1 MTCQVHITLKNESMI
16 CNSYFTW
23 ITFLPMSLFQVSLYL
38 GKIIKTSPFHPD
50 NMNSAI
56 SYLLSWSN
64 RQHYKRYPET
74 HENLRIKILIRVKTT
89 LVSIRNKTALQIFKF
104 LYYPHYICE
113 MFPQSTFYIVK
124 YIKKWNKR
132 EIYLRLHINKSSQL
146 PLFHIISMCV
156 TNKNKECR

>member
-1 MTCQVHITLKNESMI
+1 MNYVPSDVFISSVIVPRENDKRDLRFI
-16 CNSYFTW
+16 
-23 ITFLPMSLFQVSLYL
+23 L
-38 GKIIKTSPFHPD
+38 IIWYSTIF
-50 NMNSAI
+50 
-56 SYLLSWSN
+56 YLLSWLN
-64 RQHYKRYPET
+64 RQYHKRYPET

-124 YIKKWNKR
+124 YIKKLKKR

>member
-1 MTCQVHITLKNESMI
+1 MNYVPSDVFISSVIVPRETNKRDLRFIL
-16 CNSYFTW
+16 
-23 ITFLPMSLFQVSLYL
+23 
-38 GKIIKTSPFHPD
+38 IIWY
-50 NMNSAI
+50 SAI
-56 SYLLSWSN
+56 FYLLSWFN
-64 RQHYKRYPET
+64 RQYHKRYPET